1 MKRKS
6 RLRTDD
12 PAFDR
17 GLDEQIA
24 RMRQMLVL
32 MAPETGTSALGA
44 RRTGFP
50 ETPLDKR
57 ERALGA
63 YRR

>member
-6 RLRTDD
+6 SSRDD
-12 PAFDR
+12 GPALNRD
-17 GLDEQIA
+17 LDEQIA
-24 RMRQMLVL
+24 QLRQMLVL

-44 RRTGFP
+44 RGQGSP

-57 ERALGA
+57 VQALRAA
-63 YRR
+63 SC